1 VDAHRA
7 ADGAEHGHGHGHGHG
22 GTGNQL
28 LDALKHL
35 LGRDTHPE
43 AFAADDAAASRDGLR
58 AVVISFGILLFT
70 ASAQAALVGA
80 TGSVGLLGDC
90 LHNLADSLT
99 AVPLAVAFTLG
110 RRPRNRRYNYGY
122 ARSEDLA
129 GIAIVLTIAVSAALS
144 GWLSVRRLLDPQPV
158 HHLPALAA
166 GALLGFAGNE
176 VVARYRIRVGRR
188 IGSAALIAD
197 GLHARTDAITSAA
210 VLLGAGGVA
219 LGFRRADPIVGLVIS
234 VAIIAVLRDAAREV
248 YRRLMDAVD
257 PDLLDQAEAALR
269 AVPGVQGLGDVR
281 LRWIGHSL
289 RAEAEITV
297 GRDLTIVAAHSI
309 AVEAEHALL
318 HAIPRLAAA
327 TVHPDPDSAPG
338 ATHHLRDH
346 H

>member
-1 VDAHRA
+1 M
-7 ADGAEHGHGHGHGHG
+7 
-22 GTGNQL
+22 
-28 LDALKHL
+28 
-35 LGRDTHPE
+35 
-43 AFAADDAAASRDGLR
+43 FATDDAVATSDGMR
-58 AVVISFGILLFT
+58 AIATSFGILLCT
-70 ASAQAALVGA
+70 ALVQAALVGA

-110 RRPRNRRYNYGY
+110 RRPRNRHYNYGY

-144 GWLSVRRLLDPQPV
+144 AWVCVRRLLDPQDV
-158 HHLPALAA
+158 HHLPVLAV
-166 GALLGFAGNE
+166 GALVGFVGNE
-176 VVARYRIRVGRR
+176 VVARYRIAVGRR

-219 LGFRRADPIVGLVIS
+219 MGFRLADPIVGLVICL
-234 VAIIAVLRDAAREV
+234 AIVAVLRDAAREV

-257 PDLLDQAEAALR
+257 PDLLDRAEAALR

-297 GRDLTIVAAHSI
+297 ARDLTIVAAHAI

-338 ATHHLRDH
+338 AAHHVRDRG
-346 H
+346 